1 MNHFK
6 NRVCG
11 WRMLI
16 KVDKII
22 TSFLGCTSLG
32 QNISVKIELP
42 PPPAPGNFLTAPKL
56 IITKLQGV

>member
-1 MNHFK
+1 
-6 NRVCG
+6 
-11 WRMLI
+11 MLI

-22 TSFLGCTSLG
+22 TYFVGCTSLG
-32 QNISVKIELP
+32 QNISVKNELP